1 MPTTYNFKIPLMIL
15 SWFQQFSNILRTYFF
30 FEKKILKR
38 AITRTPQLT
47 SYFMLK
53 HWMFSPNIKNK
64 KRLSVLTPP
73 IPITVKVSDNT
84 IRQEKEI
91 LGILTGKEEIKLFP
105 KKKINQWKFLELKL
119 SVARSQYT
127 RPTDQK
133 IIIFLFSTMNN
144 YKVSFLEVPFATV
157 SKPWNPWMWILQVMF
172 EI

>member
-38 AITRTPQLT
+38 AITRTPQLA

-64 KRLSVLTPP
+64 KRLSILIPP
-73 IPITVKVSDNT
+73 ISITVKVSANT

-91 LGILTGKEEIKLFP
+91 LGILTGKEEIKLF
-105 KKKINQWKFLELKL
+105 LLKL
-119 SVARSQYT
+119 
-127 RPTDQK
+127 
-133 IIIFLFSTMNN
+133 FLFTDNVTIRKS
-144 YKVSFLEVPFATV
+144 
-157 SKPWNPWMWILQVMF
+157 
-172 EI
+172 